1 MSKGSYLAE
10 AYRQL
15 LDTRHYCR
23 LESDPTPRHAELVA
37 GLVQEMFE
45 MNHIDKGTLKYLTPT
60 QPQTARFYHL
70 PKIHKVG
77 NPGRPIVSSCRAPTK
92 QISEYVDHHL
102 RPLVVQIPSY
112 LRDTTDF
119 LRKLL
124 TLEMLPPG
132 SILVTL
138 DVSSLYTNIPHNEG
152 VAACREALETRQLP
166 SPTHQL
172 PNTTNSH
179 PKQLYFQR

>member
-1 MSKGSYLAE
+1 
-10 AYRQL
+10 
-15 LDTRHYCR
+15 
-23 LESDPTPRHAELVA
+23 
-37 GLVQEMFE
+37 
-45 MNHIDKGTLKYLTPT
+45 MNHIDKDTLKYLTPT
-60 QPQTARFYHL
+60 ELRTARFYHV

-77 NPGRPIVSSCRAPTK
+77 NPDRPIVSSCRARTER
-92 QISEYVDHHL
+92 ISEYVDHHL
-102 RPLVVQIPSY
+102 CPLVVQTPSY

-119 LRKLL
+119 LRKLS

-132 SILVTL
+132 SILVSL

-152 VAACREALETRQLP
+152 VAACREALETHQLP

>member
-1 MSKGSYLAE
+1 
-10 AYRQL
+10 
-15 LDTRHYCR
+15 
-23 LESDPTPRHAELVA
+23 
-37 GLVQEMFE
+37 
-45 MNHIDKGTLKYLTPT
+45 MNHIDKDTLKYLTPT
-60 QPQTARFYHL
+60 EPRTARFYHVT
-70 PKIHKVG
+70 KIHKVE
-77 NPGRPIVSSCRAPTK
+77 NPGRPIVSSCRAPTER
-92 QISEYVDHHL
+92 ISKYVDHHL
-102 RPLVVQIPSY
+102 RPLVVQTSSY
-112 LRDTTDF
+112 LRNTTDF
-119 LRKLL
+119 LRKLS

-152 VAACREALETRQLP
+152 VAACREALETHQLP